1 MEGDG
6 TNIFIIIIYYISDN
20 IVLCTYVFFF
30 LISFFTCGCFCW
42 FVCLLFWEKNIVL
55 ETKMWTPCLEPLIF
69 FFLFLP
75 FDIKSTRSLLK
86 TIKTKQSHI
95 GESN

>member
-20 IVLCTYVFFF
+20 IVLRTYVFFFF

-42 FVCLLFWEKNIVL
+42 FVCLLLWEKKNIVL
-55 ETKMWTPCLEPLIF
+55 ETIMWTPCLEPLIF
-69 FFLFLP
+69 FFPIFT
-75 FDIKSTRSLLK
+75 F
-86 TIKTKQSHI
+86 
-95 GESN
+95 